1 MGWGT
6 LLVLHLYLGDVSAD
20 ITRLFFVPKAESAK
34 DQVSDPIEPSFDER
48 GRENARKDNR
58 PRIATRIASE
68 RERLPHRHPTSREKG
83 RELFR
88 PHIIES

>member
-6 LLVLHLYLGDVSAD
+6 LLVPHLYLGDVSVD

-48 GRENARKDNR
+48 GRENAESQRQLS
-58 PRIATRIASE
+58 T
-68 RERLPHRHPTSREKG
+68 G
-83 RELFR
+83 RDADC
-88 PHIIES
+88 IS